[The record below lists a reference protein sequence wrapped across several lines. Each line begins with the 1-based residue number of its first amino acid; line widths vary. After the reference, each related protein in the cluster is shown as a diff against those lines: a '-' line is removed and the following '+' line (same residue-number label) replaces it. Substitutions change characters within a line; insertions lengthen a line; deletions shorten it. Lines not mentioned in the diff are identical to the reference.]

1 MKSTWILV
9 ANAFQAQLYE
19 REGPKGELQP
29 LESFVHPEARLKSG
43 DLEDDQLGRTMSQS
57 GGRASPAS
65 YTGGRTAY
73 APHTETKEKEQ
84 ERFARQIVDHLQQG
98 VHGNRYGSLIVF
110 ASHQMLGA
118 IRDLLD
124 APTSKLVRHS
134 AAIDLT
140 SFSGRELEAR
150 IAQQL
155 ES

>member
-1 MKSTWILV
+1 MKPTWILV

-19 REGPKGELQP
+19 REGPKGELQS
-29 LESFVHPEARLKSG
+29 LESFVHPEARLKSA
-43 DLEDDQLGRTMSQS
+43 DLEDDQLGRTMTQS

-84 ERFARQIVDHLQQG
+84 DRFARQIVDHLQQG
-98 VHGNRYGSLIVF
+98 AHGNRCGGLMVF

-124 APTSKLVRHS
+124 APTAKLLQHS

-140 SFSGRELEAR
+140 SFSGRDLEAR